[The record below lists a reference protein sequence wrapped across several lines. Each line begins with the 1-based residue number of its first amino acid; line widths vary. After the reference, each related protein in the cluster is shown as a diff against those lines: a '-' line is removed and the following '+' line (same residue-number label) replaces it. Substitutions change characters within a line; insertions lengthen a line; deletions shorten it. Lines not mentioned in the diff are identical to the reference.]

1 LGSYHPQ
8 SFRIG
13 NHDLSGFEIL
23 AVFSLLGVLPAC
35 LAALGEEIGWRGLLI
50 PALMKITSFTKAALI
65 TGAIWAV
72 WHYPAIIFAEYH
84 SEAPLWFNLTTLTV
98 SVFGLSVFTAWLRM
112 KTGSIWPAVLW
123 HGSHNLFIQTVFL
136 RMTSD
141 TGQTEYF
148 VDDFG
153 LGLVATSL
161 VLGYVFWRKRKEIPW
176 ESIGNNA

>member
-1 LGSYHPQ
+1 
-8 SFRIG
+8 
-13 NHDLSGFEIL
+13 
-23 AVFSLLGVLPAC
+23 
-35 LAALGEEIGWRGLLI
+35 
-50 PALMKITSFTKAALI
+50 MKITSFTKAAMI

-136 RMTSD
+136 GMTSD
-141 TGQTEYF
+141 TGPTEYF

-153 LGLVATSL
+153 LGLVLISL
-161 VLGYVFWRKRKEIPW
+161 ILGYVILEEMERNSLGEHR
-176 ESIGNNA
+176 NNA